1 VNAIGVCVEIRSSD
15 DSVFR
20 TGFHANLFGI
30 SVAETVAAL
39 IIEPLEMTEFQLR
52 NGHSELSNTSWY
64 VSLQTNKQTVRT
76 KMLLRTAQ
84 MIRSCRHRL

>member
-1 VNAIGVCVEIRSSD
+1 MNAIGVCVEIRSSD
-15 DSVFR
+15 DSVFG

-52 NGHSELSNTSWY
+52 NGHSELANTSWY
-64 VSLQTNKQTVRT
+64 VSLDKQQ
-76 KMLLRTAQ
+76 K
-84 MIRSCRHRL
+84 RSDKNENVIEND